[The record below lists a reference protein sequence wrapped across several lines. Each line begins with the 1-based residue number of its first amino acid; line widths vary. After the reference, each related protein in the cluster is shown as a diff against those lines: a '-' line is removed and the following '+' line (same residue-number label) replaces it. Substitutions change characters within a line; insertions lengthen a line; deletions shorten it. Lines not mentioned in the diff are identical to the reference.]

1 MKWLF
6 AVLAPLVRLVLAAAG
21 WLLYTDA
28 GLRWAAA
35 LAEEALQGKL
45 RLEGLR
51 GALARDIEF
60 GSIRFQDEKT
70 RVDLRE
76 GMVRLELLSFL
87 GARAGV
93 RELRAKSLEVAL
105 APGPSDGKP
114 PVPPQIPFG
123 LRVDRADIER
133 ISLEL
138 GAQRYALERFEL
150 RDAVLVQT
158 GTVSATVGFALR
170 YEDYP
175 VSARLK
181 LGGSVQRLDV
191 AFEGR
196 IAEVPAKVRAVVTAF
211 AARPLAEIDAQAGPV
226 DLSRLNRDWPSTGLS
241 VKLSGKASSAS
252 RLGGN
257 PLGAQQQSRP
267 ARQTAHSARQP

>member
-1 MKWLF
+1 AFLRRIHLLMKWLF
-6 AVLAPLVRLVLAAAG
+6 AVLVLLICLVLAAAG

-35 LAEEALQGKL
+35 LTV
-45 RLEGLR
+45 EGLR

-70 RVDLRE
+70 RVDLRD

-114 PVPPQIPFG
+114 PAPPQIAFG
-123 LRVDRADIER
+123 LRVDRADLER

-138 GAQRYALERFEL
+138 GGQRHVLERFEL
-150 RDAVLVQT
+150 RDAVLLQT
-158 GTVSATVGFALR
+158 GTVSATVGFAL
-170 YEDYP
+170 
-175 VSARLK
+175 
-181 LGGSVQRLDV
+181 
-191 AFEGR
+191 
-196 IAEVPAKVRAVVTAF
+196 
-211 AARPLAEIDAQAGPV
+211 
-226 DLSRLNRDWPSTGLS
+226 
-241 VKLSGKASSAS
+241 
-252 RLGGN
+252 
-257 PLGAQQQSRP
+257 
-267 ARQTAHSARQP
+267 